1 MKSRKCARTCRCRT
15 YRATAAPS
23 QPWTDNSVAG
33 LSRSKFLYG
42 FSPYNEHMS
51 SPVKNDRI
59 DLRVSAEQKAEIS
72 EAADLLGVSTSAF
85 IQRAALSAA
94 REALAESR
102 KITLRRESWRV
113 FIDAIDTPARVDP
126 KLASLLAR
134 ESVFEE

>member
-1 MKSRKCARTCRCRT
+1 
-15 YRATAAPS
+15 
-23 QPWTDNSVAG
+23 
-33 LSRSKFLYG
+33 
-42 FSPYNEHMS
+42 MS